1 MPCMLDWLI
10 INHVQQCCGR
20 GPVLAEPA
28 HGLGPI
34 NIVNSTTNVTF
45 RASTNLPIA
54 FPTQLDIMCP
64 ECHIGLMLARFF
76 TNVTFRA
83 GSVGAVQN
91 VVVRPPRPAK
101 PD

>member
-1 MPCMLDWLI
+1 
-10 INHVQQCCGR
+10 
-20 GPVLAEPA
+20 
-28 HGLGPI
+28 
-34 NIVNSTTNVTF
+34 
-45 RASTNLPIA
+45 
-54 FPTQLDIMCP
+54 
-64 ECHIGLMLARFF
+64 MLARFF